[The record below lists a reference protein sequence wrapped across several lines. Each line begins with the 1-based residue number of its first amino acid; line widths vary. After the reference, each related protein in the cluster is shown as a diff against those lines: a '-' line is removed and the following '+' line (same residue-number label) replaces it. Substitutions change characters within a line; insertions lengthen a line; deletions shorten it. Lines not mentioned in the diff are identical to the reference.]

1 MAQIVERYDCLLI
14 EDGTYQLMESDMTAI
29 SDYIKDRSIYV
40 TSLSK
45 AFAPGLRTA
54 YLSVPLPYKQAVSD
68 ALYSLNVA
76 VIPLMTELSARI
88 IASGQFETIIRNH
101 KIHAAERNAIVN
113 KWLPNDICI
122 GKQSDIFRWLLLPD
136 KYTGVAFEQHALS
149 HGVQVYAAERF
160 AVGKTPPT
168 KAVRL
173 SICAPKDL
181 EQLEQ
186 GIEILAKLLIA

>member
-1 MAQIVERYDCLLI
+1 
-14 EDGTYQLMESDMTAI
+14 MESDMTAI